1 MEFKSDTEKLGNVIQ
16 QIVERLEKLETANKR
31 SKQTRKFKTLMPC
44 SPDHLLRGETALIDD
59 RGKGN
64 YQCTIKVR
72 FKSLETST
80 TEIIRDTRETGECRL
95 NRPGVGTRDTASRE

>member
-44 SPDHLLRGETALIDD
+44 SPDHLLRDRPDRRSRQRQSSMYNQSQIQKPRTIDN
-59 RGKGN
+59 RNNQRYQGN
-64 YQCTIKVR
+64 GRVPPQ
-72 FKSLETST
+72 
-80 TEIIRDTRETGECRL
+80 
-95 NRPGVGTRDTASRE
+95 